1 MFKFIRF
8 VSKKTLNTY
17 IFIKAVLKVYYL
29 IAPLITMKFIDSV
42 MQKDLEKLKF
52 FALLNISIFLV
63 GQYLDYLLD
72 VFMGKA
78 YSESYINI
86 FKEINYNLENYNL
99 ITEKLDEEKIN
110 QEIGQNFE
118 LIKPFIFEYP
128 INIVFS
134 VITIILIFLISF
146 QLSPLIAVLMIIVV
160 PVSAYIS
167 YKYGRIISNYAS
179 DHLEDME
186 EVKGY
191 MVDQYKLTKEER
203 FLNVKQLTPLD
214 KFFNRFSNN
223 LLKKT
228 KAEAFINNILIY
240 GMLNAAI
247 LATGI
252 LSGWLVFIDKITIG
266 VFTAFQIYISQFWTP
281 IEFLFEAR
289 SNYLSVKP
297 AINNFQEFLN
307 LSKIELFDE
316 KINNIK
322 LFNYVGLDENGV
334 ELHNPLTLNLERN
347 TLNVIMGDNGVGK
360 TTLIEGILN
369 ITDRYEGKIL
379 INDKSPEK
387 LSNDIVYIPG
397 NSYISKYGILKNRYN
412 GSLGQKKLAQIELA
426 LKTDKS
432 VYIFD
437 EPTNYLDVNNKIIV
451 LNKIK
456 DLLSMNKIVII
467 VTHDELITKNDN
479 INLIKIGAKR

>member
-1 MFKFIRF
+1 
-8 VSKKTLNTY
+8 
-17 IFIKAVLKVYYL
+17 
-29 IAPLITMKFIDSV
+29 
-42 MQKDLEKLKF
+42 
-52 FALLNISIFLV
+52 
-63 GQYLDYLLD
+63 
-72 VFMGKA
+72 
-78 YSESYINI
+78 
-86 FKEINYNLENYNL
+86 
-99 ITEKLDEEKIN
+99 
-110 QEIGQNFE
+110 
-118 LIKPFIFEYP
+118 
-128 INIVFS
+128 
-134 VITIILIFLISF
+134 
-146 QLSPLIAVLMIIVV
+146 
-160 PVSAYIS
+160 
-167 YKYGRIISNYAS
+167 YAS

-360 TTLIEGILN
+360 TTLIE
-369 ITDRYEGKIL
+369 
-379 INDKSPEK
+379 
-387 LSNDIVYIPG
+387 
-397 NSYISKYGILKNRYN
+397 
-412 GSLGQKKLAQIELA
+412 
-426 LKTDKS
+426 
-432 VYIFD
+432 
-437 EPTNYLDVNNKIIV
+437 
-451 LNKIK
+451 
-456 DLLSMNKIVII
+456 
-467 VTHDELITKNDN
+467 
-479 INLIKIGAKR
+479 

>member
-1 MFKFIRF
+1 
-8 VSKKTLNTY
+8 
-17 IFIKAVLKVYYL
+17 
-29 IAPLITMKFIDSV
+29 MKFIDSV
-42 MQKDLEKLKF
+42 MQKDLEQLKF

-223 LLKKT
+223 LLKK
-228 KAEAFINNILIY
+228 
-240 GMLNAAI
+240 
-247 LATGI
+247 
-252 LSGWLVFIDKITIG
+252 
-266 VFTAFQIYISQFWTP
+266 
-281 IEFLFEAR
+281 R
-289 SNYLSVKP
+289 RRKP
-297 AINNFQEFLN
+297 L
-307 LSKIELFDE
+307 
-316 KINNIK
+316 
-322 LFNYVGLDENGV
+322 
-334 ELHNPLTLNLERN
+334 
-347 TLNVIMGDNGVGK
+347 
-360 TTLIEGILN
+360 
-369 ITDRYEGKIL
+369 
-379 INDKSPEK
+379 
-387 LSNDIVYIPG
+387 
-397 NSYISKYGILKNRYN
+397 
-412 GSLGQKKLAQIELA
+412 
-426 LKTDKS
+426 
-432 VYIFD
+432 
-437 EPTNYLDVNNKIIV
+437 
-451 LNKIK
+451 
-456 DLLSMNKIVII
+456 
-467 VTHDELITKNDN
+467 
-479 INLIKIGAKR
+479 

>member
-1 MFKFIRF
+1 
-8 VSKKTLNTY
+8 
-17 IFIKAVLKVYYL
+17 
-29 IAPLITMKFIDSV
+29 
-42 MQKDLEKLKF
+42 
-52 FALLNISIFLV
+52 
-63 GQYLDYLLD
+63 
-72 VFMGKA
+72 
-78 YSESYINI
+78 
-86 FKEINYNLENYNL
+86 
-99 ITEKLDEEKIN
+99 
-110 QEIGQNFE
+110 
-118 LIKPFIFEYP
+118 
-128 INIVFS
+128 
-134 VITIILIFLISF
+134 
-146 QLSPLIAVLMIIVV
+146 
-160 PVSAYIS
+160 
-167 YKYGRIISNYAS
+167 
-179 DHLEDME
+179 
-186 EVKGY
+186 
-191 MVDQYKLTKEER
+191 
-203 FLNVKQLTPLD
+203 
-214 KFFNRFSNN
+214 
-223 LLKKT
+223 
-228 KAEAFINNILIY
+228 
-240 GMLNAAI
+240 MLNAAI